1 MTGTEGIAHFSLS
14 WKNPEDEVRTKRL
27 HTGECGSKA
36 PCNNGERMNVGY
48 AIRRTCENY
57 PDNIAMIAGE
67 DRLTFWEINR
77 QANKFVNGLFDLSL
91 RKGDRIGVLLKNCK
105 EALEVLMALDKGGL
119 ARVPINTRL
128 SPREIA
134 FIMKDSG
141 ARALIFADDVIDAVE
156 EIRGEL
162 PDLEL
167 LVCLAKDDRYIYYP
181 DIIAGG
187 SPSEPGVKIEDDDIS
202 FIPYT
207 SGTTGNPKGA
217 PLTHK
222 RSMVVNAK
230 ILQEPISPF
239 PEDIMLH
246 VAPLT
251 AASNALVLPHF
262 FRGAANAI
270 VDGPE
275 FHHFFET
282 VEKIK
287 ATTTLMVPTLI
298 NIVLNHPAI
307 DDYDLSSLRMIHYGS
322 SPMPQALIKQ
332 ALKKFGP
339 IFAQFYGMAEA
350 LPVSILFPWE
360 HKLEG
365 TSAEMKRMASAG
377 RPCIASDM
385 RIVNDQDK
393 DINPGEVGEI
403 VHKGDHVLG
412 EYWQR
417 PDANKE
423 SFKNGW
429 FYSGDMATLDED
441 GFIYFMDRKKDMII
455 SGGYNIWPSE
465 VENIIYQHEAVLEA
479 AVVAAPDEK
488 WGEIVKAVVVLKPE
502 QSLTEEEMINFCKS
516 NLSSFKSPKSVDFF
530 VELPKNPAGKILRKE
545 VREKYWE
552 GQERRVH

>member
-1 MTGTEGIAHFSLS
+1 
-14 WKNPEDEVRTKRL
+14 
-27 HTGECGSKA
+27 
-36 PCNNGERMNVGY
+36 MNVGY
-48 AIRRTCENY
+48 AIKRTCENF
-57 PDNIAMIAGE
+57 PDHIAMIAGE
-67 DRLTFWEINR
+67 KKLTFREINI
-77 QANKFVNGLFDLSL
+77 QANRFVNGLFDLNMC
-91 RKGDRIGVLLKNCK
+91 KGDRIGVLLKNCQ

-119 ARVPINTRL
+119 VRVPINTRL

-134 FIMKDSG
+134 YIMKDSG
-141 ARALIFADDVIDAVE
+141 AKGLIFADDAIPAVE
-156 EIRGEL
+156 EIRGSL
-162 PDLEL
+162 PALEL
-167 LVCLAKDDRYIYYP
+167 LVCLGQDERYTHYP

-187 SPSEPGVKIEDDDIS
+187 SAREPSVRIDDEDIS

-230 ILQEPISPF
+230 ILQEPLSLLPS
-239 PEDIMLH
+239 DIMLH

-282 VEKIK
+282 VQKIR

-322 SPMPQALIKQ
+322 SPMPQSLIQQ

-339 IFAQFYGMAEA
+339 VFAQFYGMAEA
-350 LPVSILFPWE
+350 APVSILFPWE
-360 HKLEG
+360 HRLNG
-365 TSAEMKRMASAG
+365 TPQQMKQMSSAG

-385 RIVNDQDK
+385 RIVNDRDE
-393 DINPGEVGEI
+393 DIKTGEVGEI
-403 VHKGDHVLG
+403 IHRGDHVLS

-417 PDANKE
+417 PDANAE
-423 SFKNGW
+423 SFRNGW
-429 FYSGDMATLDED
+429 FYSGDMATFDDD
-441 GFIYFMDRKKDMII
+441 GYIYFMDRKKDMII

-465 VENIIYQHEAVLEA
+465 VENVIYQHESVLEA
-479 AVVAAPDEK
+479 TVVAAPDRK
-488 WGEIVKAVVVLKPE
+488 WGEIVKAVIVLKQG
-502 QSLTEEEMINFCKS
+502 QSLTELEIIDYCKA
-516 NLSSFKSPKSVDFF
+516 NLSSFKSPKSVDF
-530 VELPKNPAGKILRKE
+530 VESLPKNPAGKILRKE
-545 VREKYWE
+545 VREKYWTE
-552 GQERRVH
+552 HKRRVH